1 MTNADVGRRRAPSAP
16 PWPRRVTARPSTWI
30 AVGLLVACIGMV
42 AFTLTSVLLP
52 DSAALP
58 NRPDLAT
65 FIVVCFA
72 FVALPS
78 VGALLAIRRPG
89 NPIGW
94 LFLACGTGFILAI
107 FATEY
112 VDRHIILDANLP
124 AIVLVDWMGTWSL
137 TLSVSLAVLGIPL
150 LFPDGHV
157 PGPRWRPLAWASA
170 VLLMVGGVALALVDT
185 SHGYVGRLP
194 NPVGIGG
201 SAGDVAKLVT
211 DVYLPAVVVL
221 GLLSIASLISR
232 FRYARDAERQQIKW
246 LLFAGVFLIS
256 AIVIALATTLE
267 AAWYAVFVGLALLP
281 VAAGVAILRYRL
293 YEIDRLVSRSIA
305 YTIVTVGLVLVYLI
319 VNLGLTTAF
328 SSAIDV
334 DSVAVAAST
343 LVVAALF
350 TPIRRRVQRAVDRRF
365 DRARYDAERTAVAFS
380 ERLRNQVDLPTLAD
394 DLDATI
400 RRSIAPRS
408 VALWIREGLR

>member
-1 MTNADVGRRRAPSAP
+1 M
-16 PWPRRVTARPSTWI
+16 TARPSTWI

-42 AFTLTSVLLP
+42 AFTLTSVMLP
-52 DSAALP
+52 DGAALP
-58 NRPDLAT
+58 DRPDLAT

-72 FVALPS
+72 FFALPS

-94 LFLACGTGFILAI
+94 LFLTCGTGFILAI

-170 VLLMVGGVALALVDT
+170 VLLVVGGVAQALIDT

-201 SAGDVAKLVT
+201 FAGDVAKLVT
-211 DVYLPAVVVL
+211 DAYLPAVVVL

-246 LLFAGVFLIS
+246 FLFAGVFLIS

-293 YEIDRLVSRSIA
+293 YEIDRLVSRTIA
-305 YTIVTVGLVLVYLI
+305 YAALTGGLVLVYVV
-319 VNLGLTTAF
+319 VNLGLTTTAL
-328 SSAIDV
+328 SSV
-334 DSVAVAAST
+334 TSGNSVAVAAST

-350 TPIRRRVQRAVDRRF
+350 TPVRRRVQHVVDRRF
-365 DRARYDAERTAVAFS
+365 DRARYDAERTALEFS
-380 ERLRNQVDLPTLAD
+380 TRLRDEVDMGAVTA
-394 DLDATI
+394 DLDATV
-400 RRSIAPRS
+400 RSAVAPTQ
-408 VALWIREGLR
+408 VTLWLRAGPQ